1 MFTALPTPLPFLDDK
16 RLVILG
22 TADATRLPTLPNVP
36 TLAEAGL
43 PGFEFSAWAA
53 LLAPAGTPP
62 EIIDRLNA
70 AANAALS
77 DPEVHKQLTALG
89 YEVVGGPPSAL
100 AALIE
105 RDYQAKGDILRAA
118 NIHADSAAPAVI
130 RPAEQPVAD
139 RGGGNRT
146 TPLVRPGTGARQLIN
161 GITTIAPGGAI
172 GLDGQGVAVI
182 DDVEHPV
189 GPGDTSWIP
198 PGLPHYFRNVRIA
211 AEDRRSARRHQ
222 RQRISA
228 CSSWSSMVSR
238 RQRVCGSCRRAG

>member
-1 MFTALPTPLPFLDDK
+1 MPTRP
-16 RLVILG
+16 
-22 TADATRLPTLPNVP
+22 
-36 TLAEAGL
+36 
-43 PGFEFSAWAA
+43 
-53 LLAPAGTPP
+53 
-62 EIIDRLNA
+62 
-70 AANAALS
+70 
-77 DPEVHKQLTALG
+77 
-89 YEVVGGPPSAL
+89 
-100 AALIE
+100 
-105 RDYQAKGDILRAA
+105 RA
-118 NIHADSAAPAVI
+118 AVI

-146 TPLVRPGTGARQLIN
+146 TPLVMPGTGARQLSN

-222 RQRISA
+222 RQRISDRQHGIVRAMTRKATGRAGARRRA